1 MIITSSIKDNPKS
14 PYVVELPEAKA
25 LIDTVR
31 CCAIDAGYI
40 EFPNELESLVY
51 FANDLCS
58 NKLLYGSLEYSEF
71 YQNALIVSS
80 LYRELLN
87 RDIDNLFNRID
98 NVVQFIGITF
108 GKIALED
115 IDILPASGYIV
126 LVFSKIKEG
135 V

>member
-1 MIITSSIKDNPKS
+1 MIISSSKKDNPKS
-14 PYVVELPEAKA
+14 PYVIELPEVKA
-25 LIDTVR
+25 LINTVR

-40 EFPNELESLVY
+40 EFPNELESLAY

-80 LYRELLN
+80 SYRELLN
-87 RDIDNLFNRID
+87 RDIDNLFNRIE
-98 NVVQFIGITF
+98 NVVQSIGITF
-108 GKIALED
+108 GKLVLED
-115 IDILPASGYIV
+115 IDILLASGYIV